1 MWMSMFFEDSTWAYK
16 WDVRRLLPV
25 HCAHALNCH
34 LWESNIVLSCQ
45 VSVPITSLLRF
56 LLAGTL
62 PAHKGEIIIHDRKLV
77 RVWRGREDFSPS
89 PAVPG
94 WILMKNTTFIKST
107 QETCCSPLL
116 FLLNQILLPP
126 LLNNL
131 EIYGLLWY
139 IRRVGYFIFR
149 TSFYVLI
156 IFLSY

>member
-1 MWMSMFFEDSTWAYK
+1 MFFEDSAWAYK

-25 HCAHALNCH
+25 HCVHALNCH

-94 WILMKNTTFIKST
+94 WILMKNTTFIKTT

-156 IFLSY
+156 IFFSY